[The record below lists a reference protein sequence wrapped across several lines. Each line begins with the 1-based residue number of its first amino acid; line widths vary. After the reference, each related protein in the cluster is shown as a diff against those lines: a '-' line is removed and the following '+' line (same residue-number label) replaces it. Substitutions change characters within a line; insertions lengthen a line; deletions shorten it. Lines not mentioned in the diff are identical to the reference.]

1 MEMIEK
7 FNTILAFADDNLII
21 AQNIFDVK
29 RAVDCISIEIRKM
42 GLEINP
48 EKCSL
53 LMVNIG

>member
-1 MEMIEK
+1 MEMIER

-21 AQNIFDVK
+21 AQNIFEVR
-29 RAVDCISIEIRKM
+29 RAIDGISIEIGKM

-53 LMVNIG
+53 LMYNIG